1 MNRATRGLAVALSA
15 AVMVAILAAVAWWR
29 FAGYQTV
36 TLVNIANFQSQLT
49 PFEEASGDGL
59 SQSTFGGAAYLA
71 AAVADLRRKR
81 PEALISE
88 SGDWVMGPWWRLFQ
102 GEPEF
107 KVAKLIGVEVGMLG
121 NHEFNLGTEHLKA
134 ALKTQAPFPIL
145 ATNIRFDDPEL
156 AGLVKKDLILTTADG
171 VKVGFFSLVPGRFT
185 SLTKAGDGVHI
196 ESDLPRAA
204 RESILRLRDRGA
216 SVVVLLSHASLEEDL
231 ALAGEV
237 EGLSLVVTGAD
248 HYGTE
253 AALHWVRGPGGWAT
267 PVATGGVIGQ
277 TVTAFTLT
285 FQRGRP
291 QPESGVVE
299 TMVVSRELAP
309 DLKVAEMV
317 ESYDRQLDDLLNQPI
332 GAFAAPVDARKRV
345 VRSGESGLGEFL
357 ADSFRWRTGSRLA
370 VLNAGGIRGD
380 RLFPAG
386 PVSIKTVL
394 EILPFGNK
402 LVIKEMTG
410 REVRQMLELSAS
422 ALVGPDD
429 RYVSADRMNSGGLL
443 HFSGLRVT
451 VALSPINS
459 PALVDDDGRI
469 ISPGGRLK
477 QVLFQTGEAWTTLND
492 TETYTV
498 TMPDFLAAGGD
509 RYNFLAKLPSRD
521 PQVVDSDAV
530 IDYLRSRSEERLLL
544 NADGRLRIEG
554 GK

>member
-1 MNRATRGLAVALSA
+1 MNRATRGLAVGLSV
-15 AVMVAILAAVAWWR
+15 AVMVVILAAVAWWR

-36 TLVNIANFQSQLT
+36 TLINIANFQSQMT
-49 PFEEASGDGL
+49 PFVEASSDGL
-59 SQSTFGGAAYLA
+59 SQNSFGGAAYLA
-71 AAVADLRRKR
+71 TAVAELKKKR
-81 PEALISE
+81 PSALISE
-88 SGDWVMGPWWRLFQ
+88 SGDWVMGTWWRLFQ

-107 KVAKLIGVEVGMLG
+107 KMAKLLGVEVGMLG
-121 NHEFNLGTEHLKA
+121 NHEFNLGAEHLER
-134 ALKTQAPFPIL
+134 ALKANGSFPIL

-156 AGLVKKDLILTTADG
+156 AALVKKDLILTTADG
-171 VKVGFFSLVPGRFT
+171 VRVGFFSLVPARFA
-185 SLTKAGDGVHI
+185 SLTRAGNGVHI
-196 ESDLPRAA
+196 EPDLIGAA
-204 RESILRLRDRGA
+204 RDAIRRLRDQGA
-216 SVVVLLSHASLEEDL
+216 MVVALLSHASLEEDL
-231 ALAGEV
+231 ALAGEIA
-237 EGLSLVVTGAD
+237 GLSLVVTGAD

-253 AALHWVRGPGGWAT
+253 AALHWVRGPGGWVT

-291 QPESGVVE
+291 QPESGAVE
-299 TMVVSRELAP
+299 TVVVSKDLAP

-332 GAFAAPVDARKRV
+332 GAFAAPVDARKRA

-357 ADSFRWRTGSRLA
+357 ADGFRWRAGSHLA

-386 PVSIKTVL
+386 PFSIKTVL

-402 LVIKEMTG
+402 LVIKSMTG

-443 HFSGLRVT
+443 HFSGLKVT
-451 VALSPINS
+451 MALSSINP
-459 PALVDDDGRI
+459 PARVDDDGRI
-469 ISPGGRLK
+469 IAPGGRLK
-477 QVLFQTGEAWTTLND
+477 QVLIQEAGVWSVLND
-492 TETYTV
+492 HETYTV
-498 TMPDFLAAGGD
+498 AMPDFLAAGGD
-509 RYNFLAKLPSRD
+509 RYNFLAELPG
-521 PQVVDSDAV
+521 QETQIVDSDAV
-530 IDYLRSRSEERLLL
+530 IDYLRSRGAARLLL
-544 NADGRLRIEG
+544 DADGRLRIEG